1 LIISAEHLVVFY
13 VYLNMES
20 SEIVALTSKVGI
32 GVVHRMTRDE
42 RRKMLESFGRAPALL
57 SGILRQLP
65 KKMWLY
71 NPSPE
76 RWSIHEIILHLADSE
91 ASSYVR
97 CRHLIA
103 EPDVAV
109 AEFDPALWAGHLG
122 YFHQSTREAIEIIRR
137 LRKMTYQL
145 LVAVPEPVWSNI
157 VEYPKEGAISL
168 DSWIERQER
177 HIPHH
182 MEQMRHNYRTWI
194 GTHPPRKPATR
205 SGGSSTP
212 PRPISLSAQYC

>member
-1 LIISAEHLVVFY
+1 
-13 VYLNMES
+13 MQR
-20 SEIVALTSKVGI
+20 SETSNRTSNFHVG
-32 GVVHRMTRDE
+32 VLDRMTRDD
-42 RRKMLESFGRAPALL
+42 RRKVLESFGRAPALL
-57 SGILRQLP
+57 SVILRQLP

-71 NPSPE
+71 KPAPE

-103 EPDVAV
+103 EPGVEV
-109 AEFDPALWAGHLG
+109 AEFDPARWAGNLG
-122 YFHQSTREAIEIIRR
+122 YFHQSTREALEIIRR

-145 LVAVPEPVWSNI
+145 LIAVPDPVWSHT

-168 DSWIERQER
+168 ESWIERQER

-182 MEQMRHNYRTWI
+182 MDQMRENYSLWI

-205 SGGSSTP
+205 PNGSTP
-212 PRPISLSAQYC
+212 SHPVSLSPGYC

>member
-1 LIISAEHLVVFY
+1 MA
-13 VYLNMES
+13 S
-20 SEIVALTSKVGI
+20 SEIAPHASKLDI
-32 GVVHRMTRDE
+32 GVVDRMTRDE

-57 SGILRQLP
+57 SALLRQLP

-71 NPSPE
+71 KPSPE
-76 RWSIHEIILHLADSE
+76 GWSIHEIILHLADTE

-109 AEFDPALWAGHLG
+109 AQFDPALWAGNLG
-122 YFHQSTREAIEIIRR
+122 YFHQSTREALEIIRR

-145 LVAVPEPVWSNI
+145 LIALPEEVWDSTI
-157 VEYPKEGAISL
+157 SHPRDGAISL
-168 DSWIERQER
+168 DRWVDLQER

-182 MEQMRHNYRTWI
+182 IEHMRQNYETWLK
-194 GTHPPRKPATR
+194 THPPRRRPSTLRA
-205 SGGSSTP
+205 SGISSGLV
-212 PRPISLSAQYC
+212 SMSAGIC

>member
-1 LIISAEHLVVFY
+1 
-13 VYLNMES
+13 MPD
-20 SEIVALTSKVGI
+20 SEIAGRASNLHI
-32 GVVHRMTRDE
+32 GVVPRMTRDE

-57 SGILRQLP
+57 SVILRQLP

-71 NPSPE
+71 KPTPE
-76 RWSIHEIILHLADSE
+76 RWSIHENILHLADSE

-103 EPDVAV
+103 EPGVAMV
-109 AEFDPALWAGHLG
+109 EFDPARWAGNLG
-122 YFHQSTREAIEIIRR
+122 YFHQSTREALEIIRR

-145 LVAVPEPVWSNI
+145 LVAVPEPVWSHA

-182 MEQMRHNYRTWI
+182 MEQMRINYAAWL

-205 SGGSSTP
+205 SATP
-212 PRPISLSAQYC
+212 HHSVSLSAEYC